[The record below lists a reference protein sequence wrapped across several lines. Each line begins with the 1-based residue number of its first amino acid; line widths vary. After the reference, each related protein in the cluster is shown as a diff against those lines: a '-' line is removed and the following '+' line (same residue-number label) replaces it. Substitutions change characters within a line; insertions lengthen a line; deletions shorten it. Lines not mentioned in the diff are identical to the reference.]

1 MVTEKSCNLSEYP
14 YTEKTYTEKTCHYV
28 ILSHNTEWIKKFNI
42 TALLLIWERLKQWKK
57 KKKVTFFDQVWQTKP
72 FQLTLQNTSHIKKQ
86 RYI

>member
-57 KKKVTFFDQVWQTKP
+57 KSHFLWSSLADKTFSINITEHFT
-72 FQLTLQNTSHIKKQ
+72 H
-86 RYI
+86 